1 MTKNNN
7 FYLKKA
13 KLVHNSK
20 QLGTNTIGYGL
31 WSVTFFFPI
40 LRFDEAD
47 LFASNLGR
55 EPSYIEKAGVNPFIL
70 TPLLNLNNKKL
81 QNE

>member
-1 MTKNNN
+1 MAKFRYQSTLI
-7 FYLKKA
+7 YLKKA
-13 KLVHNSK
+13 KLWHISKRLCHNTT
-20 QLGTNTIGYGL
+20 GFGL

-55 EPSYIEKAGVNPFIL
+55 EPSYIEKIRQG
-70 TPLLNLNNKKL
+70 
-81 QNE
+81 